1 MGQRGDTII
10 EVILAVTV
18 FSVVAV
24 GGIGVMNQGVATAQ
38 RSLEIGQVRAQ
49 IDAQADALR
58 YIHSTYVSSLGTTN
72 PGAKDVWDT
81 VASDRAVAAAQD
93 FREISDGKRCQLVVS
108 STRAPSKPGSDGRT
122 FAIDTRKV
130 DGKDTRNIAAT
141 TNPSPVLLFDS
152 SVASS
157 SEPVPINSATDN
169 NAAEFP
175 VTYAQVRYKEL
186 DDPNTVAVS
195 HGVWVQ
201 AVYTEGANT
210 SGTATASLGY
220 YDFNI
225 RACWLAPGQQAP
237 VTLGTVVRLYDPA
250 A

>member
-1 MGQRGDTII
+1 MRQRGDTII

-38 RSLEIGQVRAQ
+38 RSLEIGLVRAQ

-58 YIHSTYVSSLGTTN
+58 YVHSTYVSSLGTVN
-72 PGAKDVWDT
+72 PGAKDIWDA
-81 VASDRAVAAAQD
+81 VAGNRAVAGAQD
-93 FREISDGKRCQLVVS
+93 FREISDGKRCQPVVS
-108 STRAPSKPGSDGRT
+108 SARAPAKPGSDGRT
-122 FAIDTRKV
+122 FAIDIRKV
-130 DGKDTRNIAAT
+130 DGKATRNIAAT
-141 TNPSPVLLFDS
+141 TSSSPVLFFDS
-152 SVASS
+152 SIASS
-157 SEPVPINSATDN
+157 AEPVPINSTTDN
-169 NAAEFP
+169 NAAGFP

-201 AVYTEGANT
+201 AVYSEGANT
-210 SGTATASLGY
+210 GGTTASLGY

-250 A
+250 V